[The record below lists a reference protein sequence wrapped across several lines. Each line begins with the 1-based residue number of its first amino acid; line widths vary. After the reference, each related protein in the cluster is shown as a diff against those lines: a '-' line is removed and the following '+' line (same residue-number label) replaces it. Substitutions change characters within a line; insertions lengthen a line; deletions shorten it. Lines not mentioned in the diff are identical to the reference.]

1 MQKMRYLTGAE
12 IDTLAARKGV
22 KGHVV
27 ANYLASMGDDPMAAD
42 INLKQDAKSYKWNA
56 ATVKA
61 IRDGILLAKRPVAA
75 LTSKSDIVLK
85 SAEELGLKVV
95 DLKLSES

>member
-1 MQKMRYLTGAE
+1 MKMRQLTGAE
-12 IDTLAARKGV
+12 IEKLASRKGV
-22 KGHVV
+22 KRMSVE
-27 ANYLASMGDDPMAAD
+27 NFLATMGDDAMGASMNAA
-42 INLKQDAKSYKWNA
+42 QDARSYKWNP

-61 IRDGILLAKRPVAA
+61 IRDGIQLAKRPVAA

-85 SAEELGLKVV
+85 SAEELGLKIV

>member
-1 MQKMRYLTGAE
+1 MKMRYLTGAE

-42 INLKQDAKSYKWNA
+42 INLTQDAKSYKWNA

-61 IRDGILLAKRPVAA
+61 IRDGILLAKRPIAA
-75 LTSKSDIVLK
+75 LTGKTDVIRRH
-85 SAEELGLKVV
+85 AEESGLKIV
-95 DLKLSES
+95 DIKLSES